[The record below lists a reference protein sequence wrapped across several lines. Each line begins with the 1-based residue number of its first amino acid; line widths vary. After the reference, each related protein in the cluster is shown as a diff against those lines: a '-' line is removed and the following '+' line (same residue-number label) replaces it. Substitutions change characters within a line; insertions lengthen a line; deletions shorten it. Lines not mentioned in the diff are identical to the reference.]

1 MASGFYIEEVIM
13 EKKYTPMMQQYLEVK
28 KNYPDALVFYRL
40 GDFYEMFFDDAKIAS
55 NELDLVLTG
64 RNAGVEEK
72 VPMCGIPFHAYKNY
86 AMRLVQRG
94 YKVVIVEQMEDPAL
108 AKGIVKRD
116 VVKVITPGTIM
127 DEIGD
132 DKNSIYI
139 ASIVDYQ
146 YGYGLVM
153 VEMSTGETVVIN
165 INHQTTSLLQT
176 LLKNNIKEIV
186 VNSNFNEKVI
196 KDIRELEN
204 IVISYCDVDEIKDNY
219 LPLCDKLVDKRLRSA
234 YGILLNYL
242 EETQKRML
250 SHLQVVSI
258 ESEDAIMAMDYDTL
272 CNLELISQN
281 RNKKESLWTFLD
293 KCQSAMGSRLL
304 KQWIEK
310 PLLIKGDIE
319 TRLDRVEFLQKNFIL
334 RDDLKEKL
342 ANVYDI
348 QRLIA
353 RIAMNNANA
362 IDCLRLEKTL
372 KEIPE
377 IFALLDNDIFKNLID
392 VDNCNDLYQ
401 ILKGVINEDAPVQV
415 RDGNIFN
422 PGYNASLDE
431 LRKVQSDN
439 QDWIVE
445 LEAKEK
451 QRTGIKTLKVGY
463 NRVFG
468 YYIEVSKGA
477 VNQIKDEYGYIR
489 KQTLTTG
496 ERYITQELKDKEDM
510 ILHAKENA
518 LKLEIEL
525 FNDLLKKIRNYLVK
539 LQKLSHVLAT
549 IDCIYALSEIASEKG
564 YVRPKFDD
572 DILDIQ
578 DGKHP
583 ILDKMMKKKYVSN
596 SIHMDHNDFVHII
609 TGPNMGGKST
619 YMRQI
624 ALIVVMAQ
632 MGSFVP
638 CKSCTMPIFDKIFTR
653 IGASDDIL
661 GGKSTFM
668 VEMVEANNALS
679 YASDRSLILF
689 DEIGRGTSTY
699 DGMAIAQ
706 AMIEYI
712 VTNIHAKTLF
722 STHYHELTAISDILD
737 GVSNKH
743 VEVHEDKNGIT
754 FLYKV
759 KDGKANRSYGI
770 NVAKLAKLPTSL
782 ILRSEEIL
790 KELENNKREVQQ
802 TIPIFSIEDN
812 KNEEIINLLK
822 EVDINELTPM
832 NALNMIFDLKNKIK

>member
-1 MASGFYIEEVIM
+1 M

-28 KNYPDALVFYRL
+28 KNYQDALVFYRL
-40 GDFYEMFFDDAKIAS
+40 GDFYEMFFDDARIAS
-55 NELDLVLTG
+55 TELDLVLTG

-94 YKVVIVEQMEDPAL
+94 YKVVIVEQMEDPAA

-127 DEIGD
+127 DENGD

-146 YGYGLVM
+146 YGYGMVM

-165 INHQTTSLLQT
+165 LNHQTSSLLQT

-186 VNSNFNEKVI
+186 VNNGFNEKVI
-196 KDIRELEN
+196 KDIRELDN
-204 IVISYCDVDEIKDNY
+204 IVISYCDVEDIQEAY
-219 LPLCDKLVDKRLRSA
+219 LPLCDKIQDQRLRCA
-234 YGILLNYL
+234 YGRLLNYL

-258 ESEDAIMAMDYDTL
+258 ESEDAIMAMDYNTL

-281 RNKKESLWTFLD
+281 KSKKESLWSFLD

-310 PLLIKGDIE
+310 PLLLQADIE
-319 TRLDRVEFLQKNFIL
+319 KRLDRVAYLHKNFLI
-334 RDDLKEKL
+334 RDDLREKL
-342 ANVYDI
+342 ANIYDI

-377 IFALLDNDIFKNLID
+377 IFKLLDNDIFKSLIA
-392 VDNCNDLYQ
+392 VDDCQELYQ
-401 ILKGVINEDAPVQV
+401 MLAGIINEEAPVQV

-422 PGYNASLDE
+422 PGYNAQLDE
-431 LRKVQSDN
+431 LRKIQSDN

-451 QRTGIKTLKVGY
+451 ERTGIKTLKVGY

-477 VNQIKDEYGYIR
+477 LAQVKDEYGYIR
-489 KQTLTTG
+489 KQTLTNG
-496 ERYITQELKDKEDM
+496 ERFITSELKAKEDM

-525 FNDLLKKIRNYLVK
+525 FNELLKKIRNYLVK
-539 LQKLSHVLAT
+539 LQKLAHVLAT
-549 IDCIYALSEIASEKG
+549 IDCIYALSEIASEYG
-564 YVRPKFDD
+564 YVRPTFDE
-572 DILDIQ
+572 DILEIV

-583 ILDKMMKKKYVSN
+583 ILDKMMKKKYVAN
-596 SIHMDHNDFVHII
+596 SIHMDKSNYVHII

-624 ALIVVMAQ
+624 ALIVIMAQ

-638 CKSCTMPIFDKIFTR
+638 CKKCTMPIFDKIFTR

-722 STHYHELTAISDILD
+722 STHYHELTAVSDILE

-743 VEVHEDKNGIT
+743 VEVHEAKEGIT

-770 NVAKLAKLPTSL
+770 NVAKLAHLPANL
-782 ILRSEEIL
+782 IKRGEEIL
-790 KELENNKREVQQ
+790 KDLENNKKEIQQ
-802 TIPIFSIEDN
+802 SIPIFSIEDN
-812 KNEEIINLLK
+812 KNEEIITLLK
-822 EVDINELTPM
+822 EVDVNELTPM
-832 NALNMIFDLKNKIK
+832 NALNMINDLKHKIK